1 MPWFWGRGKDD
12 DDSSSYEEYTDS
24 EEEQEEVEGEGEVGH
39 DPKEDGRDEE
49 GHDDQAADVDG
60 AGGIPADPKDRS
72 GVSNGTPSRQ
82 GEQQSQPRRP
92 SDDRSSGSSRD
103 EGELALAADPSKVKE
118 SAKSE
123 KGRNGAGGTT
133 GPPRANGGGRKT
145 NRNEEDEDSSTG
157 ALLEKDEHLVKGVIP
172 EAVDVHGIDNGE
184 EQSAGSAPRLRA
196 DSALSYGTGV
206 DLDDDDRLMLRQ
218 LDSSSSSSD
227 DDDDDRDNGG
237 GHNHREKGDDA
248 EEENEA
254 ELTSK
259 AEKRSLLALAAEHDR
274 VDILQAILSE
284 DNGSEA
290 SAAASD
296 REELLHGG
304 IPPLHIAV
312 SYGSVNATNF
322 LLRNGADP
330 SIRPN
335 VAALLEAQKKQSESG
350 GETSPLDVPN
360 MKRFDDVSAW
370 ELAFGDGS
378 ADSQQSKSSWT
389 LFGNGSSSNL
399 DLDKSEGSASR
410 RRRRTIQALPS
421 IAPSKREGIRHA
433 FTAEALRCIGSD
445 EVDRLKQLVNAGMP
459 TNIDIGGKDLG
470 EWCVELG
477 AQKCHELLQ
486 PPSASEGDG
495 RSADAQGQPAHPGAL
510 EKRGS
515 RVIDRGE
522 PQSVTQLSNR
532 LYELESLSQ
541 ALSISLDGLAEEVSV
556 CNGLLL
562 MGGGASALASHV
574 RSLKATKEDRFAEL
588 ERMETAWENAEDE
601 LAYWIRE
608 GGPEAARISAEVA
621 ARPVDKL
628 RRQSSLV
635 AATTPEEQE
644 AQLRQLKAQV
654 AASEHKIRKL
664 RASIADLSE
673 VCARD
678 LAEVEKR
685 GLSGGIT
692 LVRGLREE
700 LREIDFQLSEAKN
713 GDATCR
719 TKIRMI
725 QSHINDSRKSAPES
739 ADNGHEPTKPPDT
752 SSNSAPSQ
760 PADFKAH
767 EAEQTA
773 AAPEVSPPSND
784 SPVPAADL
792 NGAQSE
798 SERVLTGQS
807 TAIAIR
813 HGGAQGFFPL
823 SLWQI
828 LLRIIGFGDESPTRS
843 DSAHSQVLL
852 L

>member
-1 MPWFWGRGKDD
+1 MPWFWGRGKADD
-12 DDSSSYEEYTDS
+12 SSSSYEEYTDS
-24 EEEQEEVEGEGEVGH
+24 EEEEDVEVEGEV
-39 DPKEDGRDEE
+39 GRDQNEE
-49 GHDDQAADVDG
+49 GTDGEGKDQAADAV
-60 AGGIPADPKDRS
+60 GIPVSPNVGA
-72 GVSNGTPSRQ
+72 GVSNRAPSRR
-82 GEQQSQPRRP
+82 GEHEPQLPKPSNDQS
-92 SDDRSSGSSRD
+92 SLSSGD
-103 EGELALAADPSKVKE
+103 DDELALAADPSKLKE
-118 SAKSE
+118 SNAIE
-123 KGRNGAGGTT
+123 KGRKNGAGGMS
-133 GPPRANGGGRKT
+133 GPPRANGGGRNTSRK
-145 NRNEEDEDSSTG
+145 EVDEDSSTG
-157 ALLEKDEHLVKGVIP
+157 ALLEN
-172 EAVDVHGIDNGE
+172 VHGNGVGEE

-206 DLDDDDRLMLRQ
+206 DLDDDDRAMLRQ
-218 LDSSSSSSD
+218 LDSSSSD
-227 DDDDDRDNGG
+227 DEDDGNGG
-237 GHNHREKGDDA
+237 DHSRRGKVDDDA

-254 ELTSK
+254 EITSK

-284 DNGSEA
+284 DSGSGSEA
-290 SAAASD
+290 GAAAD

-335 VAALLEAQKKQSESG
+335 VAALLEAQKTQSDA
-350 GETSPLDVPN
+350 SPLDVPN
-360 MKRFDDVSAW
+360 MRRFDDVSAW

-378 ADSQQSKSSWT
+378 SDPQQGKSGWT

-410 RRRRTIQALPS
+410 RRRRTIQALTS

-459 TNIDIGGKDLG
+459 TNIDLGGKDLR

-477 AQKCHELLQ
+477 AHKCQELLQ
-486 PPSASEGDG
+486 PPSASERGG
-495 RSADAQGQPAHPGAL
+495 SVNGQPAHPSPL

-515 RVIDRGE
+515 IVIDRGE
-522 PQSVTQLSNR
+522 PESVTQLSNR
-532 LYELESLSQ
+532 LDELESLSQ
-541 ALSISLDGLAEEVSV
+541 ALSVSLDGLAEEVSV

-574 RSLKATKEDRFAEL
+574 RSLKATKEGRFAEL
-588 ERMETAWENAEDE
+588 ERMEAAWENAEDE

-608 GGPEAARISAEVA
+608 GGPDAARIAAEVV

-628 RRQSSLV
+628 RRQSSF
-635 AATTPEEQE
+635 AKATTPEEQE
-644 AQLRQLKAQV
+644 AQQRQLKAQV

-673 VCARD
+673 VCTRD

-719 TKIRMI
+719 TKIRLI
-725 QSHINDSRKSAPES
+725 QSHINDSRKSAQEGAVNGQEQTKPLDAIDHAAPNKPS
-739 ADNGHEPTKPPDT
+739 ADI
-752 SSNSAPSQ
+752 
-760 PADFKAH
+760 AH
-767 EAEQTA
+767 EAEQPA
-773 AAPEVSPPSND
+773 AAPEDLSPSAHP
-784 SPVPAADL
+784 PTPAANV
-792 NGAQSE
+792 NGALRE
-798 SERVLTGQS
+798 SDRVLTGQS

-813 HGGAQGFFPL
+813 HGGGQGFFPL

-828 LLRIIGFGDESPTRS
+828 LLRIIGLSDEPLTRS

>member
-12 DDSSSYEEYTDS
+12 DSSSSYEECTDS
-24 EEEQEEVEGEGEVGH
+24 EEEEDVEGEEGVEEVGH
-39 DPKEDGRDEE
+39 DQNVEGTDEE
-49 GHDDQAADVDG
+49 KNDDQEADGVGIPVNPNDG
-60 AGGIPADPKDRS
+60 AG
-72 GVSNGTPSRQ
+72 VSNRAPSRR
-82 GEQQSQPRRP
+82 GEQEPQPRET
-92 SDDRSSGSSRD
+92 SNDQSSRSSGD
-103 EGELALAADPSKVKE
+103 EDELALAADPSKLKE
-118 SAKSE
+118 SNKID
-123 KGRNGAGGTT
+123 KGRNGAGGMSGTA
-133 GPPRANGGGRKT
+133 RANGGGRNT
-145 NRNEEDEDSSTG
+145 NRKEVDEDSSTG
-157 ALLEKDEHLVKGVIP
+157 ALHEKDEHLVKGVIP
-172 EAVDVHGIDNGE
+172 EAVDVHGSGDGEE

-206 DLDDDDRLMLRQ
+206 DLDDDDRAMLRQ
-218 LDSSSSSSD
+218 LDSSSD
-227 DDDDDRDNGG
+227 DEDDENGG
-237 GHNHREKGDDA
+237 DNNRRGKVDDDA

-284 DNGSEA
+284 DSGSGSEA
-290 SAAASD
+290 GAAAD

-335 VAALLEAQKKQSESG
+335 VAALLEAQKKQSDA
-350 GETSPLDVPN
+350 SPLDVPN
-360 MKRFDDVSAW
+360 MRRFDDVSAW

-378 ADSQQSKSSWT
+378 SDPQQGKSGWT
-389 LFGNGSSSNL
+389 LFGNGSSSNV

-410 RRRRTIQALPS
+410 RRRRTIQALTS

-459 TNIDIGGKDLG
+459 TNIDIGGKDLL

-477 AQKCHELLQ
+477 AQKCQELLQ
-486 PPSASEGDG
+486 PPSASERGG
-495 RSADAQGQPAHPGAL
+495 SGYGQPAHPSPL

-515 RVIDRGE
+515 IVIDRGE
-522 PQSVTQLSNR
+522 PESVTQLSNR
-532 LYELESLSQ
+532 LDELESLSQ
-541 ALSISLDGLAEEVSV
+541 ALSVSLDGLAEEVSV

-574 RSLKATKEDRFAEL
+574 RSLKATKEGRFAEL
-588 ERMETAWENAEDE
+588 ERMEAAWENAEDE

-608 GGPEAARISAEVA
+608 GRPDAARIAAEVVT
-621 ARPVDKL
+621 RPVDKL
-628 RRQSSLV
+628 RRQSSL
-635 AATTPEEQE
+635 ATATTPEEQE
-644 AQLRQLKAQV
+644 AQQRQLKAQV

-673 VCARD
+673 VCSRD

-719 TKIRMI
+719 TKIRLI
-725 QSHINDSRKSAPES
+725 QSHINDSRKLAQEG
-739 ADNGHEPTKPPDT
+739 AVNGQEQTKPLGTIDKA
-752 SSNSAPSQ
+752 APNQ
-760 PADFKAH
+760 PPGVIAH
-767 EAEQTA
+767 EAEQPA
-773 AAPEVSPPSND
+773 AAPEILSPSTD
-784 SPVPAADL
+784 SPVPAADV
-792 NGAQSE
+792 NGALRE
-798 SERVLTGQS
+798 SDRVLTGQA

-813 HGGAQGFFPL
+813 HGGGQGFFPL

-828 LLRIIGFGDESPTRS
+828 LLRIIGFGDEPPTRS